1 VTTPQ
6 RAGRR
11 SKWPAS
17 PPERSGGNQAQCDR
31 APEEQDSVSKTREPA
46 GAERRHLNTV
56 FFGILLVVFAGYFQ
70 LALGMEWRTTAGRIG
85 PGFFPRII
93 GGIGVVFTLVAL
105 VRSLRGADSRTEAD
119 TDSSTDAGGV
129 DLGRHP
135 GTMAIVAVASAAL
148 AAAFTV
154 LGAIVAGALFLLGC
168 LWLLNREHPV
178 LNAVLGIGLATGL
191 YLLFQTLLNAGLP
204 AGVLP
209 FF

>member
-1 VTTPQ
+1 VTAVESGVAPV
-6 RAGRR
+6 ADGRR
-11 SKWPAS
+11 RWHVG
-17 PPERSGGNQAQCDR
+17 PP
-31 APEEQDSVSKTREPA
+31 
-46 GAERRHLNTV
+46 TV
-56 FFGILLVVFAGYFQ
+56 FFAILLVVLAVYFQ
-70 LALGMEWRTTAGRIG
+70 LALGMEWRTAAGRIG

-93 GGIGVVFTLVAL
+93 GGVGIVLTLVAL
-105 VRSLRGADSRTEAD
+105 VGSLRRADPPAEAD
-119 TDSSTDAGGV
+119 TD

-135 GTMAIVAVASAAL
+135 WTLAIVVGASAAL
-148 AAAFTV
+148 AAAFTL

-209 FF
+209 IP

>member
-1 VTTPQ
+1 VTAVEPDVA
-6 RAGRR
+6 AGR
-11 SKWPAS
+11 
-17 PPERSGGNQAQCDR
+17 
-31 APEEQDSVSKTREPA
+31 APDVKPRWRVGPQ
-46 GAERRHLNTV
+46 TV
-56 FFGILLVVFAGYFQ
+56 FFGILLVVLAVYFQ

-93 GGIGVVFTLVAL
+93 GGAGIVLTLVAL
-105 VRSLRGADSRTEAD
+105 VGSLRRTGLPAEAD
-119 TDSSTDAGGV
+119 TD

-135 GTMAIVAVASAAL
+135 WTLAIVVGACAAL
-148 AAAFTV
+148 AAAFTL
-154 LGAIVAGALFLLGC
+154 LGAVVAGALFLIGC

-209 FF
+209 F